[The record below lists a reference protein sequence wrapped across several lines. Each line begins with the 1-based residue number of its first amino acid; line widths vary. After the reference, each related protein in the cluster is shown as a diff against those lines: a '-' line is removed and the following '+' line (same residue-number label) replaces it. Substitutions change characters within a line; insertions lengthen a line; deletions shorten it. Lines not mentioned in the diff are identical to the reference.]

1 MISLSD
7 LVTLAKA
14 GWSPKATKEV
24 LEMFQT
30 IPEAKEAEVKTEGDK
45 VEIKKEETP
54 SPAEVTPIP
63 EDKSQ
68 DDAIAKLKELLKEE

>member
-30 IPEAKEAEVKTEGDK
+30 IPEAKEAEIKSNGDK
-45 VEIKKEETP
+45 VEIKKDETP
-54 SPAEVTPIP
+54 SPDEKKP
-63 EDKSQ
+63 EDESQ

>member
-30 IPEAKEAEVKTEGDK
+30 IPEAKEAEIKSDGDK
-45 VEIKKEETP
+45 VEIKKDETP
-54 SPAEVTPIP
+54 SPAPTPDN
-63 EDKSQ
+63 ESQ

>member
-14 GWSPKATKEV
+14 GWNPKEVKEV

-30 IPEAKEAEVKTEGDK
+30 IPEAKEAEIKAEGDK

-54 SPAEVTPIP
+54 SPEKP
-63 EDKSQ
+63 EAKSQ
-68 DDAIAKLKELLKEE
+68 DDAIETLKTLLKEE

>member
-14 GWSPKATKEV
+14 GWSPKAVKETV
-24 LEMFQT
+24 EMFQT
-30 IPEAKEAEVKTEGDK
+30 IPEAKGAEIKSEGDK

-54 SPAEVTPIP
+54 SPTPTP
-63 EDKSQ
+63 ADESQ

>member
-14 GWSPKATKEV
+14 GWSPKAVKETI
-24 LEMFQT
+24 EMFQT
-30 IPEAKEAEVKTEGDK
+30 IPEAKEAEIKSEGDK

-54 SPAEVTPIP
+54 SPAPTP
-63 EDKSQ
+63 DNKSQ
-68 DDAIAKLKELLKEE
+68 EDDAIAKLKELLKEE

>member
-14 GWSPKATKEV
+14 GWSPKAVKETIE
-24 LEMFQT
+24 LFQT
-30 IPEAKEAEVKTEGDK
+30 VPEAKGAEVKTDGDK
-45 VEIKKEETP
+45 AEIKKKDETP
-54 SPAEVTPIP
+54 SPDEKKP
-63 EDKSQ
+63 EDESQ

>member
-14 GWSPKATKEV
+14 GWNPKEVKEV

-30 IPEAKEAEVKTEGDK
+30 IPEAKEAEIKSDGDK
-45 VEIKKEETP
+45 VEIKKDETP
-54 SPAEVTPIP
+54 SPDKKP
-63 EDKSQ
+63 EDESQ

>member
-30 IPEAKEAEVKTEGDK
+30 IPEAKEAEIKSNGDK
-45 VEIKKEETP
+45 VEIKKDETP
-54 SPAEVTPIP
+54 SPTP
-63 EDKSQ
+63 EAADESQ

>member
-1 MISLSD
+1 MVSLSD

-30 IPEAKEAEVKTEGDK
+30 IPEAKEAEIKSNGDK
-45 VEIKKEETP
+45 VEIKKDETP
-54 SPAEVTPIP
+54 SPDEKPADE
-63 EDKSQ
+63 SQ

>member
-30 IPEAKEAEVKTEGDK
+30 IPEAKEAEIKSNGDK
-45 VEIKKEETP
+45 VEIKKDETP
-54 SPAEVTPIP
+54 SPTPTP
-63 EDKSQ
+63 ADESQ

>member
-30 IPEAKEAEVKTEGDK
+30 IPEAKEAEIKTDGDK
-45 VEIKKEETP
+45 VEIKKDETP
-54 SPAEVTPIP
+54 SPTPTP
-63 EDKSQ
+63 ADESQ

>member
-1 MISLSD
+1 MISLPD

-30 IPEAKEAEVKTEGDK
+30 IPEAKEAEIKSNGDK
-45 VEIKKEETP
+45 VEIKKDETP
-54 SPAEVTPIP
+54 SPDEKPADE
-63 EDKSQ
+63 SQ

>member
-1 MISLSD
+1 MVSLSD

-30 IPEAKEAEVKTEGDK
+30 IPEAKEAEIKTEGGK
-45 VEIKKEETP
+45 AEIKKEETP
-54 SPAEVTPIP
+54 SPAPTPD
-63 EDKSQ
+63 EKSQ
-68 DDAIAKLKELLKEE
+68 EDDAIAKLKELLKEE

>member
-14 GWSPKATKEV
+14 GWSPKAVKETV
-24 LEMFQT
+24 ELFQT
-30 IPEAKEAEVKTEGDK
+30 VPEAKEAEIKSDGDK
-45 VEIKKEETP
+45 VEIKKKDETT
-54 SPAEVTPIP
+54 SPDEKPADE
-63 EDKSQ
+63 SQ

>member
-30 IPEAKEAEVKTEGDK
+30 IPEAKGAEIKSDGDK
-45 VEIKKEETP
+45 AEIKKDETP
-54 SPAEVTPIP
+54 SPDEKKP
-63 EDKSQ
+63 EDESQ

>member
-14 GWSPKATKEV
+14 GWNPKEVKEV

-30 IPEAKEAEVKTEGDK
+30 IPEAKEAEIKSDGDK
-45 VEIKKEETP
+45 AEIKKKDETP
-54 SPAEVTPIP
+54 SPDEKP
-63 EDKSQ
+63 EDESQ